1 VAGRSLLTFSLVA
14 LSSVSH
20 LLPTRTVRNSRS
32 QVIEHRYCDFAMT
45 TTYQYKT
52 LEDPDNE
59 IRLAMIQPGAF
70 DDDIRISFI
79 LRKIEVCS

>member
-20 LLPTRTVRNSRS
+20 VRNSRS